1 MDKEL
6 LSKLKHIEVIKNE
19 FLQPMW
25 DNWYHYIN
33 NDKEE
38 VKNMDISHKLFL
50 ENQSLEE
57 LVQMVLDNEEL
68 IKIKDSE
75 LREARLIIE
84 ERQNTIEILLSV
96 IKYQNKLND

>member
-38 VKNMDISHKLFL
+38 VKKMDIAHKLFL
-50 ENQSLEE
+50 ENKSLEE
-57 LVQMVLDNEEL
+57 LVQMVLDDEEL

-75 LREARLIIE
+75 LREARLIME

>member
-38 VKNMDISHKLFL
+38 VNNMDIAHKLFL
-50 ENQSLEE
+50 EDKSLEE
-57 LVQMVLDNEEL
+57 LVQMILDNEEI
-68 IKIKDSE
+68 IKIRDRE
-75 LREARLIIE
+75 LQEARLLLAE
-84 ERQNTIEILLSV
+84 KERTTEILLSV

>member
-6 LSKLKHIEVIKNE
+6 LSKLKHIEVVKNE

-33 NDKEE
+33 NEEE
-38 VKNMDISHKLFL
+38 VKKMDIAQKEYL
-50 ENQSLEE
+50 EKKSYDE
-57 LVQMVLDNEEL
+57 LVQMILEGDEL
-68 IKIKDSE
+68 IKIKSRE
-75 LREARLIIE
+75 LQEARLLVME
-84 ERQNTIEILLSV
+84 KEKTIEILLSV